1 MIFHLIFV
9 SEIKNMSYRDI
20 IKGVDNSKLEVKE
33 KLVPVFSDIVGRTES
48 EGLGTEFIENTEENL
63 ESTSAAGFYL
73 KIFNNSLNKGE
84 LEKALM
90 VYESEFLS
98 RKKWITLMGL
108 LERKI
113 FQYRCLRKPNL
124 AISLQEQKSGE
135 NKFKYILLRTQ
146 FMTLFEGKKELRVYL
161 KKLEDYPGFNSLD
174 ELKKSES
181 FINAAYEAIRNE
193 MREIMNT
200 EGVSLEYIT
209 GELKKIDFKSEQ
221 QLVLQFEEEIRKK
234 RDQERRQRYD
244 ERNERIMSQFNE
256 EQKEEI
262 EKHKLNLKM
271 MSNPVDREKEKSRHK
286 EEMDRL
292 RKKKRGDRS

>member
-1 MIFHLIFV
+1 
-9 SEIKNMSYRDI
+9 MSYREI

-33 KLVPVFSDIVGRTES
+33 KLIPVFSDIVGRTET
-48 EGLGTEFIENTEENL
+48 EGLGAGFIEDTEENL
-63 ESTSAAGFYL
+63 GSSNAAGFYY
-73 KIFNNSLNKGE
+73 KIFENSTNKRD
-84 LEKALM
+84 LEKALTI
-90 VYESEFLS
+90 YQSEFNS

-113 FQYRCLRKPNL
+113 FQLRCFRKPNL

-161 KKLEDYPGFNSLD
+161 KKLEDYPGFNSLE

-181 FINAAYEAIRNE
+181 FITAAYEAIRNE
-193 MREIMNT
+193 MTEIMKS
-200 EGVSLEYIT
+200 EGVTLEYII
-209 GELKKIDFKSEQ
+209 EEIKKIDLKSEQ
-221 QLVLQFEEEIRKK
+221 QLVLQFEKEIKKK
-234 RDQERRQRYD
+234 RDDENRKEYLERK
-244 ERNERIMSQFNE
+244 EKVMSQFND

-262 EKHKLNLKM
+262 EKHKLNLKKM
-271 MSNPVDREKEKSRHK
+271 TNPVDREKEKSRHK

-292 RKKKRGDRS
+292 RKKKREG